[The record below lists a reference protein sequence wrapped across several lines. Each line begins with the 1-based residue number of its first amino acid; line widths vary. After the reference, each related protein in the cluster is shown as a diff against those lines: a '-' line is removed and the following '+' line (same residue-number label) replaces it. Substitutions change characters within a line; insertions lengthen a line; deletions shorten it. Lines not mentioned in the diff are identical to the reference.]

1 MSFLRK
7 ILKKTADKWRQIDEK
22 SRKMHKIGIFVKYNL
37 HISEI
42 SINFA
47 ADLYL
52 NTEHAYVKAQK
63 YHKKNTSKWQNNQK

>member
-1 MSFLRK
+1 MPNAAAR
-7 ILKKTADKWRQIDEK
+7 RQIDVK
-22 SRKMHKIGIFVKYNL
+22 SRKIHKFGIFVKFNL

-47 ADLYL
+47 VDLYL

-63 YHKKNTSKWQNNQK
+63 YHGEKYI

>member
-1 MSFLRK
+1 MIDLTQ
-7 ILKKTADKWRQIDEK
+7 KTADKWRQIDEK
-22 SRKMHKIGIFVKYNL
+22 SRKMRKIGIFAKFNL

-63 YHKKNTSKWQNNQK
+63 YHGEKNARKDRFDIQ